1 MKQTGEGIGKICRKI
16 HSKHGGLYILP
27 PNPIY
32 MDTKD
37 SPSTKFEGIR
47 VKNSVFL
54 PTGGSGT

>member
-54 PTGGSGT
+54 PTG

>member
-1 MKQTGEGIGKICRKI
+1 MKQTGEGIGKTCRKI

-54 PTGGSGT
+54 PTG